1 MAEAAAEKVEGE
13 LGFDVVHRLDQDF
26 MYMLK
31 LVDEPMKHLSE
42 EKQALTRKWLI
53 KLGTEA
59 EMNDAGAKLKRNT
72 YLVNLIENLSKNS
85 LEGTPFNSQPPEV
98 LPSESPF
105 NESFIETVPAWLDQ
119 MLRDEADQV
128 HVGGKNFETY
138 MSTKLFKDGRGAC
151 AYLAVSVENEG
162 RKNAW
167 VKIRPNNRDRLIKET
182 FDKEFKTFK

>member
-1 MAEAAAEKVEGE
+1 MAEPTEKVEGE
-13 LGFDVVHRLDQDF
+13 LGFDVIHRLDQDF
-26 MYMLK
+26 MFMLQ
-31 LVDEPMKHLSE
+31 LVDEPMKQLPP
-42 EKQALTRKWLI
+42 EKQELTKKWLI

-59 EMNDAGAKLKRNT
+59 EMNNAGEKLKRNT
-72 YLVNLIENLSKNS
+72 YLVNLIVNLNKKK

-105 NESFIETVPAWLDQ
+105 NESFADTVPAWLDQ

-162 RKNAW
+162 SKNAW
-167 VKIRPNNRDRLIKET
+167 VKIRPNNRDRIIKET
-182 FDKEFKTFK
+182 FDREFKSNK